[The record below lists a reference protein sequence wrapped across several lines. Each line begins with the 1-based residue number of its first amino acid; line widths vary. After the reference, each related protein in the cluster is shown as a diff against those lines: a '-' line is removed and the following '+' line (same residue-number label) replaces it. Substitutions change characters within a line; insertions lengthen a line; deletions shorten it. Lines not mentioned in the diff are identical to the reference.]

1 MRLNKYLSD
10 TGFCSRRDADR
21 FIAEGQVTLNGQPAD
36 LGVQV
41 AESDEVR
48 VNGEVVRAQF
58 KQGRKIRTYI
68 ALNKP
73 LGITCTTEQDV
84 EGNIVDFVD
93 HPTRIFPIGRLDKN
107 SEGLIL
113 LTNDGDIVNQI
124 LRAENKHEKEY
135 VVVVDKPITV
145 EFLKKMAGGVRIHRT
160 QTKPCRL
167 YRVNKFTFRIVLIEG
182 LNRQIRLMC
191 AAFDFHVRELCRIR
205 VGNIKLDHLR
215 SGQWRN
221 LSRAELHGLLPS
233 LAEP

>member
-21 FIAEGQVTLNGQPAD
+21 FIAEGRVTINGQPAD

-41 AESDEVR
+41 GESDEVC

-58 KQGRKIRTYI
+58 KQGRQVRTYI
-68 ALNKP
+68 VLNKP
-73 LGITCTTEQDV
+73 VGITCTTEHEV

-113 LTNDGDIVNQI
+113 LTNNGDIVNQI

-160 QTKPCRL
+160 QTRPCKL

-191 AAFDFHVRELCRIR
+191 AAFDFHVRQLCRIR
-205 VGNIKLDHLR
+205 IGNIKLDHLR

-221 LSRAELHGLLPS
+221 LSAAELRGLLPS